1 MKIEARSLRVRLKAR
16 DVLHGLDAVALPGQ
30 LTAIIGPNGAGKT
43 TLLKA
48 FAGLLAPSGGSA
60 LLDGRPTAGWEPQAL
75 ARAVAYLP
83 QERIVHWALTVRAVV
98 ALGRLPYRPLGAG
111 ESAADASAVDT
122 ALAAMDAGHLA
133 PRPVLELSGG
143 ERARVLVARALAQEP
158 RALLADEPAAG
169 LDPAHQLS
177 LFRHLSALAA
187 SGRTVVVALHD
198 LSLAA
203 RFCHSVIL
211 VHGGRAIA
219 AGAPSDVLTPEHL
232 ATAYGITARYHTI
245 DGVPVVL
252 PLDVLP

>member
-16 DVLHGLDAVALPGQ
+16 DVLQGLDAVAYPGQ

-48 FAGLLAPSGGSA
+48 LAGLLAPSGGSA

-111 ESAADASAVDT
+111 ESAADVSAVDM

-203 RFCHSVIL
+203 RFCHSIIL

-232 ATAYGITARYHTI
+232 ATAYGIIARYDTI

-252 PLDVLP
+252 PVDVLP